1 MELGV
6 QDLSSA
12 HAGGEGGKQLCQE
25 GLNCEGGSAEFLCQ
39 ECGTYQCSRCES
51 LLHSTRELKLHS
63 RKRLSGGNRPCE
75 LWCHPKNVVS
85 VHCKQ
90 CSMDMCAECD
100 SKMHQGRRR
109 EHTRVELKVVPSV
122 VDPRKGTK
130 SSLSPPAQT
139 SFLLVNDK
147 EEIMVR
153 FLSCVTRNWELT
165 NILVV
170 IFDHLQYANMAGGRP
185 GRSGHVR

>member
-12 HAGGEGGKQLCQE
+12 HAGGGVDPGMQLCQE
-25 GLNCEGGSAEFLCQ
+25 GLNCEGSIAEFLCQ
-39 ECGTYQCSRCES
+39 DCGTYQCSRCES

-63 RKRLSGGNRPCE
+63 RKRLPGSSRPCE

-109 EHTRVELKVVPSV
+109 EHSRVELKVAAQ
-122 VDPRKGTK
+122 REGAKNG
-130 SSLSPPAQT
+130 LSPPVQT

-147 EEIMVR
+147 EDIMVR
-153 FLSCVTRNWELT
+153 FLSCVATRGELKM
-165 NILVV
+165 VV
-170 IFDHLQYANMAGGRP
+170 IQRMYLCTAMAILIGTNN
-185 GRSGHVR
+185 SK